1 MSHFT
6 DLANDFLAQKRIAV
20 AGVSRDEK
28 QTANGIYKLFRDK
41 GYEVFAVNPNLEV
54 TSYGEPCYPTMQAI
68 PGGVDGA
75 MIVTSPAV
83 TEQVVQDC
91 VAAGVPRVWMHN
103 NTFMPSSVSDKATAV
118 CRENN
123 IVVIDG
129 GCPMMFFDPFHKC
142 MKWVLNAMGRL
153 PADSANGG

>member
-1 MSHFT
+1 MSNFNE
-6 DLANDFLAQKRIAV
+6 LANEFLAQKRIAV

-28 QTANGIYKLFRDK
+28 QTANAIYKVFRDK
-41 GYEVFAVNPNLEV
+41 GYEVFAVNPNLAA
-54 TSYGEPCYPTMQAI
+54 TNDGDPCYPNMQAI
-68 PGGVDGA
+68 PGGVDGV
-75 MIVTSPAV
+75 MLVTSPAV
-83 TEQVVQDC
+83 TEEVVQDC

-103 NTFMPSSVSDKATAV
+103 NTFGGSSVSDKATAV

-142 MKWVLNAMGRL
+142 MKWVLGAMGRL
-153 PADSANGG
+153 PKESA